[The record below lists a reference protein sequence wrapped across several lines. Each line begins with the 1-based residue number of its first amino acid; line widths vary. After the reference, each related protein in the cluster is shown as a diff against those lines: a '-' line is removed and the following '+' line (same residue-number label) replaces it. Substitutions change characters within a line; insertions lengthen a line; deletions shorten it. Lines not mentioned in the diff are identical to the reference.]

1 MRRVIAGLMLLLVF
15 PLAGGAQDLPTAS
28 QKPDSD
34 WYEAIDIRFKLG
46 QADEA
51 IQIAVEHFVPVDLA
65 MGREVIVFMHESGKW
80 DQTLYIPME
89 GPGDMAWDVTPSD
102 EEWWAGLADQE
113 GGAEEAMA
121 VWMSYFSK
129 VADYD
134 ITIVRRPH

>member
-34 WYEAIDIRFKLG
+34 WYEAFDIRFKLG

-51 IQIAVEHFVPVDLA
+51 IQIAVEHFVPVDQA
-65 MGREVIVFMHESGKW
+65 MGREVIVFTHESGKW
-80 DQTLYIPME
+80 DATVYVPME